1 MYQEDIKAYEE
12 QLSSLNELVVTLQQ
26 DMYRQKQ
33 NIEILEN
40 DLLDT
45 QEKNTKEYKEIFEQ
59 NPNIMVVLD
68 KFGKIKKLNNSAIN
82 FFEKRKY
89 ILVENSFRKF
99 LDHIVFN
106 EFTTKFNDFVK
117 EKKSNTST
125 LHFLQLKNKKNFS
138 MTLKKIVLGDTKQI
152 IGLISPYDETDSQRS
167 NYLSH
172 IVLDQLRDGVIIT
185 DEKGKILRINNAF
198 IEITG
203 YTISEVLGKTPRIL
217 KSFRHSSK
225 FYEKLWYDI
234 SHHGWWSGEIWNK
247 RKNGEVYP
255 EWLQINRVIEPIT
268 KKVFYTSIFSDISK
282 RKKHQTELDRLA
294 HYDTLTGLVNRHFLQ
309 ISLSNLLE
317 KSSTKNTKNAIL
329 FLDLDHFKQVNDIY
343 GHHEGDLLLQEAAQ
357 RILATVRTSDIVA
370 RVGGDE
376 FIVVLSRINN
386 EEFINKV
393 AQALIKELRKPFFI
407 NNNEHTIG
415 ASIGISIY
423 PQHGLN
429 ITELMSRA
437 DSAMYRSK
445 NSGRNQVSIFKIEDE
460 KHIQEKDSFKNLL
473 LKTIKNP
480 SEHLEVYYQPIINL
494 KDESLCSLEALLRIK
509 DEKGAF
515 INPEQI
521 VYIAEAEGLINE
533 LGDIIFNEI
542 CKFMSSLENLNYKKV
557 PIAVNLSVLQ
567 LGKVNFIESFE
578 NIASQY
584 NLQLK
589 DFNFEITETRTM
601 ENLEKLFKTLIDLKN
616 FACEIS
622 LDDFGTG
629 YASLSQLHNLPVDI
643 VKIDKSFTF
652 RIDTDVHAKNMVK
665 AMVLMTKGLNCK
677 VIIEGVETKQNIE
690 WLKEIGVDFAQGYY
704 FSKPLNKTLIKE
716 KYLK

>member
-1 MYQEDIKAYEE
+1 MYQEEIKAYQE
-12 QLSSLNELVVTLQQ
+12 QLSSLNELVVDLQQ
-26 DMYRQKQ
+26 DIYRQKQ

-45 QEKNTKEYKEIFEQ
+45 QEKNSKEYKEIFEQ

-106 EFTTKFNDFVK
+106 EFTTQFNNFIKEEKFNAY
-117 EKKSNTST
+117 T
-125 LHFLQLKNKKNFS
+125 LHFLQLKDKKTFS
-138 MTLKKIVLGDTKQI
+138 MTLKKIVLGDTEQI
-152 IGLISPYDETDSQRS
+152 VGLIFPYDETDSQRS

-185 DEKGKILRINNAF
+185 DDKGKILRINNAF

-203 YTISEVLGKTPRIL
+203 YTVSEVLGKTPRIL

-225 FYEKLWYDI
+225 FYEKMWYDI
-234 SHHGWWSGEIWNK
+234 AHHGWWSGEIWNK

-255 EWLQINRVIEPIT
+255 EWLQINRVVEPIT
-268 KKVFYTSIFSDISK
+268 KKVFYTSIFSDISE
-282 RKKHQTELDRLA
+282 RKKRQAQLDRLA

-317 KSSTKNTKNAIL
+317 KSSSKNTKNAIL

-376 FIVVLSRINN
+376 FIVVLSRIKN

-393 AQALIKELRKPFFI
+393 AQSLIKELRRPFFI

-415 ASIGISIY
+415 ASIGVAIY
-423 PQHGLN
+423 PQHGIN

-460 KHIQEKDSFKNLL
+460 QYIQEKDSIKNLL
-473 LKTIKNP
+473 LKTIKKP
-480 SEHLEVYYQPIINL
+480 SEHLEVYYQPIIKL

-509 DEKGAF
+509 DEKGEF
-515 INPEQI
+515 VNPEQI
-521 VYIAEAEGLINE
+521 IYIAETEGLINE

-542 CKFMSSLENLNYKKV
+542 CKFMSSLKNLNYKNV

-567 LGKVNFIESFE
+567 LGKTNFIDSFE
-578 NIASQY
+578 NIVSQY
-584 NLQLK
+584 NLELK
-589 DFNFEITETRTM
+589 DFNFEITETRAM
-601 ENLEKLFKTLIDLKN
+601 ENLDNLFKTLLELKG
-616 FACEIS
+616 FGCEIS

-652 RIDTDVHAKNMVK
+652 RIDNDIHAKNMVK

-677 VIIEGVETKQNIE
+677 VIIEGVETKENIK
-690 WLKEIGVDFAQGYY
+690 WLREIGVDFAQGYY